1 MLFKINV
8 FYKTKLFFLIILAS
22 VVFVIYGQSI
32 NYKLTNID
40 DDYLVNQNI
49 TYISNFKNIPKFFT
63 ESCYYSK
70 EFPYYRP
77 ILSLSFATEAIF
89 FGYNLKITHI
99 ANIIYFILS
108 IFCIF
113 LLVSK
118 LKFNISV
125 IKFICLLVA
134 VHPILMSCPVWIPA
148 RNDTLLVIFFTLTL
162 TTFIKFIE
170 TNNIKN
176 LVWFIFLFTLSI
188 FTKETALIFLP
199 IFPLTL
205 YCFDYKI
212 SKQQLLKIFALFLP
226 ILAIYFTLRHISI
239 TTPALVS
246 YFANYKESVSIIVTG
261 LLTYV
266 DKFVIPDYLP
276 IMLNNIDII
285 PKLLIVNI
293 VVLSLIILLC
303 FTKFINKKIIL
314 FTVIWF
320 VLSLLPTFFISNY
333 ALLFHRFMF
342 PSVSMVIIL
351 SELISKTITKYPVTK
366 KYLVILFF
374 ILFTIFALNSHVY
387 SSRFQNAELFWTNA
401 YIDSPNYTETLHGF
415 TRVLITKGN
424 YQQARKLLNE
434 SAMKFKY
441 YNYISNLGCIL
452 LLERKYDEAEK
463 IFLEALKNNNEKYI
477 THQYYLNLSTIY
489 LHKMDFKKSIE
500 FAEKSLHLS
509 PHNTDS
515 IKILAQI
522 YAVMGE
528 YQKAID
534 ILLNLLKSDKN
545 NMEYIKNLALLYQD
559 LNDSDNAIKYARK
572 ILKIEPAHK
581 IALDVLKQLK
591 S

>member
-1 MLFKINV
+1 MLSKINT
-8 FYKTKLFFLIILAS
+8 FYKTNLFFLIILTV

-32 NYKLTNID
+32 NYELTNID
-40 DDYLVNQNI
+40 DDYLVKQNI
-49 TYISNFKNIPKFFT
+49 TYISNIKNIPKFFT

-89 FGYNLKITHI
+89 FGYNLKITHT
-99 ANIIYFILS
+99 ANTIYFILS

-118 LKFNISV
+118 LKFNTSIV
-125 IKFICLLVA
+125 KFICLLVA

-162 TTFIKFIE
+162 ISFIEFIE

-188 FTKETALIFLP
+188 FTKETSLILLP
-199 IFPLTL
+199 IFPLIL

-212 SKQQLLKIFALFLP
+212 SKQQLFKTSSILLP
-226 ILAIYFTLRHISI
+226 ILAVYFILRAISI
-239 TTPALVS
+239 TTVELSS
-246 YFANYKESVSIIVTG
+246 YLMNYKESISVIVTG
-261 LLTYV
+261 LLTYI

-276 IMLNNIDII
+276 IMLNNIGIT
-285 PKLLIVNI
+285 PKLLTVNI
-293 VVLSLIILLC
+293 IVLLLTMIFL
-303 FTKFINKKIIL
+303 FTKFINKKVML

-342 PSVSMVIIL
+342 PSVSIVIIL

-366 KYLVILFF
+366 KYLIILFF

-387 SSRFQNAELFWTNA
+387 SSRFKNAELFWTNA
-401 YIDSPNYTETLHGF
+401 YMDSPNYTETLHGF
-415 TRVLITKGN
+415 TRVLIAKGN
-424 YQQARKLLNE
+424 YQQARKLMNE

-452 LLERKYDEAEK
+452 LLEKKYDEAEQ
-463 IFLEALKNNNEKYI
+463 IFLKALKTNHEKYI
-477 THQYYLNLSTIY
+477 LYQYYLNLSNIY
-489 LHKMDFKKSIE
+489 LHTMDFKKSIE
-500 FAEKSLHLS
+500 FAEKSLLLS
-509 PHNTDS
+509 PYNTDS

-522 YAVMGE
+522 YAVTEE
-528 YQKAID
+528 YQKAVD

-545 NMEYIKNLALLYQD
+545 NMEYLQNLALLYQD

-572 ILKIEPAHK
+572 TLEIEPANK
-581 IALDVLKQLK
+581 IALDVLKNLE